1 METNALSE
9 KESLELITRMI
20 QNTRTNMEHGGGK
33 LFLLWGYDGL
43 IISLLVYFLLKQ
55 TGNPEVQFLFWLI
68 PLIGY
73 TLMFLFLRKKAKPI
87 TTYVDKSIGHIW
99 LTLGVGFML
108 TPLMLI
114 WVDIPVIFFVSLLM
128 GIGVGISGF
137 MIGIQSIRNL
147 GFLGMLFSCL
157 LLFVK
162 GPEIIPAFCITI
174 LTCMILPGYILNRK
188 SAKIKE
194 NV

>member
-20 QNTRTNMEHGGGK
+20 QNTRTNMKHGGGK
-33 LFLLWGYDGL
+33 IFLLWGYDAL
-43 IISLLVYFLLKQ
+43 IISLVVYFLLKQ

-73 TLMFLFLRKKAKPI
+73 PLMLNFLRKKAKPV
-87 TTYVDKSIGHIW
+87 TTYVDKSIGQIW

-108 TPLMLI
+108 IPLMLI
-114 WVDIPVIFFVSLLM
+114 WVNIPVIFFVSLLM
-128 GIGVGISGF
+128 SIGVGISGF

-162 GPEIIPAFCITI
+162 GPEIIPAFCIII
-174 LTCMILPGYILNRK
+174 LICMILPGYILNRK
-188 SAKIKE
+188 SAIIKE
-194 NV
+194 YV